1 MNNEILPTDQDE
13 NDQKFAEIFGRLGRI
28 ECPPDFTVRTR
39 ARIAAARPQPRNSI
53 LMPVLRYSIPLS
65 LILGIFAVFAVNR
78 LTQPELASVEQII
91 VDRPVSTAASEPVI
105 APREA
110 ALAQN
115 ETTPVSE
122 PPSIAAKR
130 IEPVRPAES
139 VQTSD
144 EAGSIVRSLR
154 GRRPSILPRGL
165 DPTPGTETAPPRITT
180 HRHFLRPALSVNRGR
195 TAFWSLLLR
204 RIAVLHAAAC
214 GPATSSN
221 RSTANRSAT
230 RPHYRRLASFG
241 PSRSDAAPNRS
252 SYRST
257 SVS

>member
-91 VDRPVSTAASEPVI
+91 VDRPVSNAASEPVI

-165 DPTPGTETAPPRITT
+165 DPTPGTETAPAANNNAS
-180 HRHFLRPALSVNRGR
+180 ALSAAGIVGEPRPNGFLVTAVAADSRAARGGLR
-195 TAFWSLLLR
+195 TGDIIESINGEPIR
-204 RIAVLHAAAC
+204 NAAALPPL
-214 GPATSSN
+214 GQL
-221 RSTANRSAT
+221 RSITV
-230 RPHYRRLASFG
+230 RRGTESIVISLNQ
-241 PSRSDAAPNRS
+241 R
-252 SYRST
+252 
-257 SVS
+257 